1 MIKLKTIGEIE
12 KIRESCSL
20 LVEVLKHVCSFID
33 IGISTYE
40 LDREARKIIFDLGAR
55 PAFLGYMGFPA
66 ALCTSVNEEVIH
78 GIPRKSKLKN
88 GDLLS
93 IDCGLEY
100 NSFYSDAAVTVPIGT
115 IDDTHQKLIQVTKD
129 SLMLGIEQAQN
140 GKRINDISRA
150 VYEYNKKHGYG
161 VVRPYCGHG
170 LGFDIH
176 EEPQVPNYVGRG
188 PNPRIKPGMVLAVE
202 PMINLG
208 TDEVSLLDDD
218 WTVVTKDGSVS
229 AHFEHTI
236 AVFEDHT
243 EILTPWEG
251 LIS

>member
-1 MIKLKTIGEIE
+1 MIKLKTIGEIDR
-12 KIRESCSL
+12 IRESCSL
-20 LVEVLKHVCSFID
+20 LVEVLKHICSRID

-40 LDREARKIIFDLGAR
+40 LDQEARKIISGLGAR
-55 PAFLGYMGFPA
+55 PAFLGYMNFPA

-78 GIPRKSKLKN
+78 GIPRKAKLKD

-100 NSFYSDAAVTVPIGT
+100 NQFYSDAAVTVPIGT
-115 IDDTHQKLIQVTKD
+115 IDETHRKLLQVTQE
-129 SLMLGIEQAQN
+129 SLMAGIEQAKK

-170 LGFDIH
+170 VGFDIH

-188 PNPRIKPGMVLAVE
+188 PNPRIKPGMVLAIE

-208 TDEVSLLDDD
+208 TDDVYLLEDD

-251 LIS
+251 VIS